1 MISFLFVLG
10 VIAAL
15 FVALIQGGWSPFVN
29 VGSDVQRGGSAIYN
43 MIKGG
48 KRNKSNKGKSNK

>member
-1 MISFLFVLG
+1 MGTVLFVLG
-10 VIAAL
+10 IIGAL